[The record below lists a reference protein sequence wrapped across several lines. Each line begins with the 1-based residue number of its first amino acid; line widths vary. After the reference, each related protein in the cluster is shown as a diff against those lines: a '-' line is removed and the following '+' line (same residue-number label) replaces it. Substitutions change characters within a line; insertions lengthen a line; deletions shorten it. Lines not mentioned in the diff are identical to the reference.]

1 VIIAAFKSKRNVV
14 FTIAPSI
21 YDDIVCKTKVPEKGL
36 PYVSAPSPQYAPL
49 WYLEFKRIL
58 DIIASFT
65 FLVLTIPLFIIIA
78 VLIKAT
84 SPGPVFYIT
93 KRIGYAGRL
102 FVMYKFRSMREW
114 SSHRRVERWAK
125 RSNERLTP
133 IGGFLRRYRLDEL
146 PQLINVLK
154 NDMSLI
160 GPRPETRYYVNRLLK
175 EVPMYSERFRIKP
188 GITGWAQVNLGYAAS
203 VEDSREKLIHD
214 IYYLQNQSLSLDLLI
229 SLKTIKTVLT
239 GTGAV

>member
-1 VIIAAFKSKRNVV
+1 
-14 FTIAPSI
+14 
-21 YDDIVCKTKVPEKGL
+21 
-36 PYVSAPSPQYAPL
+36 
-49 WYLEFKRIL
+49 
-58 DIIASFT
+58 
-65 FLVLTIPLFIIIA
+65 
-78 VLIKAT
+78 
-84 SPGPVFYIT
+84 
-93 KRIGYAGRL
+93 
-102 FVMYKFRSMREW
+102 MREW

-214 IYYLQNQSLSLDLLI
+214 IYYFQNQSLSLDLLI